1 MKKFILKRIIGG
13 VLSIV
18 AVVAIVMIL
27 IYSLMDRQLIFQSD
41 ALYMKKLSN
50 EKTLYMYTKWEEYG

>member
-1 MKKFILKRIIGG
+1 MKKYLLKRIIGG
-13 VLSIV
+13 LLSIV

-41 ALYMKKLSN
+41 AL
-50 EKTLYMYTKWEEYG
+50 